1 VIIDKNASHGSTGGE
16 ARTTLPT
23 RVREVLEHQILTGAL
38 REGDQIVE
46 YQLARQLGIS
56 QTPVREAL
64 RTLERDGLLIT
75 RPHRGTFVRRVGRR
89 EAAERY
95 SLGMELEAFA
105 ARRVMPRL
113 TEADFRALEG
123 IVDEM
128 AAAAI
133 GRAAGTASSP
143 GAEAYAHSVEMN
155 VAFHRYLVERA
166 GHDLLLKS
174 WLAVNPLNW
183 RFVTYTRLVGPD
195 PVVLA
200 ERHRSL
206 LGAYRSGDQVLAAA
220 AIRQHIWEVA
230 ELVLPNIPEEEATA
244 ASLSSITAKNAAAT
258 AKRTNEGAANTC
270 ARSPSP
276 SKASANEPA
285 QRFSTCQIAGGITA

>member
-1 VIIDKNASHGSTGGE
+1 MVIIDRRAAAERAAAAASGTPT
-16 ARTTLPT
+16 APRTLPA
-23 RVREVLEHQILTGAL
+23 RVREVIEQQILTGAL
-38 REGDQIVE
+38 KEGDQIVE

-64 RTLERDGLLIT
+64 RTLEHDGLVVT
-75 RPHRGTFVRRVGRR
+75 RPHRGTFVRRVTRR

-105 ARRVMPRL
+105 ARLAMPRL
-113 TEADFRALEG
+113 TEADFRALED

-128 AAAAI
+128 AAAA
-133 GRAAGTASSP
+133 AAGRTP
-143 GAEAYAHSVEMN
+143 GDHESFAHSVEMN

-166 GHDLLLKS
+166 GHELLLKS

-206 LGAYRSGDQVLAAA
+206 LTAYRNGDQVLAAA
-220 AIRQHIWEVA
+220 AIRSHIWEVA
-230 ELVLPNIPEEEATA
+230 EQVIPNIPEEP
-244 ASLSSITAKNAAAT
+244 
-258 AKRTNEGAANTC
+258 G
-270 ARSPSP
+270 
-276 SKASANEPA
+276 
-285 QRFSTCQIAGGITA
+285 AGGTFPAPANGNVRTPLNGDAKERNKQPRKAQT